1 MMRMVIT
8 GLMLLGLATPS
19 LAAKVYLKDG
29 GVINA
34 KSAWHSQGKVQVL
47 INRDTLVT
55 FLPVE
60 VDQKRTFPQYHR
72 AVRKH
77 PHAAVP
83 QKGAAAPIAAAMPR
97 KTAGKGISLPCL
109 PSLPTKLKEL
119 SPLSQGGKEEGGIR
133 KQKREMQE
141 RLNETN

>member
-29 GVINA
+29 SVINA

-47 INRDTLVT
+47 VNRDTLVT
-55 FLPVE
+55 FLPAE
-60 VDQKRTFPQYHR
+60 VDQKRTFPWYHR
-72 AVRKH
+72 AVHKH

-83 QKGAAAPIAAAMPR
+83 QKGAAAPDAAAVPR
-97 KTAGKGISLPCL
+97 KTAGKGILLPRL
-109 PSLPTKLKEL
+109 PSLPTKLPEMSPPSLEGKKE
-119 SPLSQGGKEEGGIR
+119 GAIR

-141 RLNETN
+141 RLNE